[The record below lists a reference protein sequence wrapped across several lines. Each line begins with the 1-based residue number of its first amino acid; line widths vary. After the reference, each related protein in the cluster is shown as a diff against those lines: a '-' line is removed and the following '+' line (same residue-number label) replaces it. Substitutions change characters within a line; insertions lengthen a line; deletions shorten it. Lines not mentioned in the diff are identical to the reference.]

1 MPLCYLVLSAVEG
14 INEFS
19 QNCQICISY
28 AVWIKVHH
36 AFLIRQALGHRS
48 FDSTLAYVNPSDADA
63 SAALSKAFNQ
73 GL

>member
-19 QNCQICISY
+19 QNCQISISY

-36 AFLIRQALGHRS
+36 VVTNSSHLIKFFEENLP
-48 FDSTLAYVNPSDADA
+48 TNPSR
-63 SAALSKAFNQ
+63 
-73 GL
+73 